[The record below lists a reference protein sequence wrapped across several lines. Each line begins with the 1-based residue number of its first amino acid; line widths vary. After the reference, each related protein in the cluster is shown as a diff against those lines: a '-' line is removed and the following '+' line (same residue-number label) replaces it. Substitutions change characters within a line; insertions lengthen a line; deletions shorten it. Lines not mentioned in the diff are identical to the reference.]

1 MLIVSKYYFKVVL
14 DFNNYDNNNY
24 KNNNNSN
31 NYNDDN
37 KFYLFLISIVSRPG
51 LVKRIWENY
60 TLHVVKNIIQ
70 QTAPSSFHS

>member
-24 KNNNNSN
+24 NNNNNSN

>member
-1 MLIVSKYYFKVVL
+1 MPIVSKYYFKVVL

-24 KNNNNSN
+24 NNNNNSN

>member
-24 KNNNNSN
+24 NNNNNSN
-31 NYNDDN
+31 NNNDDN

-51 LVKRIWENY
+51 LVKRMWENY
-60 TLHVVKNIIQ
+60 TLHVVRNIIQ

>member
-24 KNNNNSN
+24 NNNNNSN

-60 TLHVVKNIIQ
+60 TLQVVKNIIQ

>member
-24 KNNNNSN
+24 NNNNNSN

-51 LVKRIWENY
+51 LLKRIWENY